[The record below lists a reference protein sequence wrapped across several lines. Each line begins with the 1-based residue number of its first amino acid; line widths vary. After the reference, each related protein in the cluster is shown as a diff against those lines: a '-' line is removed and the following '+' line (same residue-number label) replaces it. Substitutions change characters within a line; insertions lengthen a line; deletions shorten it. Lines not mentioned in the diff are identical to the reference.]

1 MTSKT
6 SPKTSPNT
14 SRPTRS
20 PSNKSA
26 KKERFGRYQGY
37 FPTFSPEH
45 GAYIVLAVSF
55 LTGAAAAQQW
65 TWITTLSLICAFC
78 GFQAAHPL
86 VLQVNP
92 RRSWK
97 PRFLLWTGIYGG
109 IASAIATWLFW
120 HDPENKSL
128 LIIYGLALTATV
140 IDGVL
145 VWQRQQKSILNE
157 LITFAAVCLSAPLAY
172 TATVG
177 MLPVSAI
184 GLWILNSLF
193 FSSAIFTVKL
203 RKVRTA
209 SVVPG
214 LVFHAL
220 AIGAVVLL
228 WQLHWLSPITAA
240 AFGVAIVK
248 FGLILWQKDWYCHT
262 KIQHVAMLEPGA
274 GLLFLSVAA
283 LSLLPPTLP

>member
-1 MTSKT
+1 MISKT
-6 SPKTSPNT
+6 SRNT
-14 SRPTRS
+14 SRSVRL
-20 PSNKSA
+20 PSSKSD
-26 KKERFGRYQGY
+26 KKERFSKYQGY

-78 GFQAAHPL
+78 GFQAEHPL
-86 VLQVNP
+86 VLQIKQ

-109 IASAIATWLFW
+109 IAIAIAAWLFW
-120 HDPENKSL
+120 HDPENGSL
-128 LIIYGLALTATV
+128 LIIYGLALIATV

-172 TATVG
+172 AATVG
-177 MLPVSAI
+177 MLPLSAV

-209 SVVPG
+209 SVVSG
-214 LVFHAL
+214 LIFHAL

-228 WQLHWLSPITAA
+228 WQVHWLSPSTAA

-262 KIQHVAMLEPGA
+262 KIQHVAVLETSA
-274 GLLFLSVAA
+274 GLLFLLVAA